1 MLPAPWARGRG
12 ATGRLSVHPLTAS
25 PLAEVQV
32 GYRTLVRTNRN
43 VRRLWLGTLI
53 SLFGDWF
60 NTLALYRLALE
71 LTGSELALG
80 GVLLTKLLPLA
91 LAAPVAAALVDRL
104 DRKHVMIGADL
115 LRAVIVLGFLLVR
128 DAGDLWLLYTLAFA
142 QIAVSAAFGP
152 AKSATLPNVT
162 RPGELL
168 TANALLSASWSV
180 MLALGAAVGGP
191 AVDLFG
197 TQAVFVFDAFTY
209 LLSAFF
215 IARMTIPQDR
225 APSSSGSILA
235 QAYRQSAEGIAY
247 LRANPPV
254 FRLAL
259 SKATWT
265 LGGGGLVLS
274 LALIGDRLFPGA
286 GTTGIGVLF
295 AARGLGT
302 GIGPVLARWLIPE
315 PSRWFPLLG
324 VFVSMTGLGYLAI
337 GSLTWEPGL
346 ASAVLMG
353 AVVFAHSAGGAN
365 WVLSTT
371 LLQIRAED
379 RYRGRVFTADWLI
392 LALVESA
399 STLAASLA
407 LEWGASLRATVLVF
421 AGLQVAAGLAWLVV
435 MVPAERRGMRD
446 EG

>member
-1 MLPAPWARGRG
+1 MVRLFVA
-12 ATGRLSVHPLTAS
+12 LSVRSSSLPSCSRLPRS
-25 PLAEVQV
+25 VAEIQI
-32 GYRTLVRTNRN
+32 GYVALVRTNRN

-91 LAAPVAAALVDRL
+91 FAAPVAAALVDRL

-115 LRAVIVLGFLLVR
+115 IRAAIVLGFLLVR

-162 RPGELL
+162 ERGELL

-180 MLALGAAVGGP
+180 MLALGAAIGGP
-191 AVDLFG
+191 AVDVFG
-197 TQAVFVFDAFTY
+197 TEAVFVFDAATY
-209 LLSAFF
+209 LVSALF
-215 IARMTIPQDR
+215 IARMTIPPNR
-225 APSSSGSILA
+225 ESSDARSGSVLA
-235 QAYRQSAEGIAY
+235 EAWRQSTEGIAY

-259 SKATWT
+259 AKATWT
-265 LGGGGLVLS
+265 LGGGGLVLG

-286 GTTGIGVLF
+286 STTGIGALF

-302 GIGPVLARWLIPE
+302 GIGPIVARALFRD
-315 PSRWFPLLG
+315 SGRWFPILG
-324 VFVSMTGLGYLAI
+324 VCIALSGAGYLAI
-337 GSLTWEPGL
+337 GAMPWEPGVGAL
-346 ASAVLMG
+346 ALAAV
-353 AVVFAHSAGGAN
+353 VVFAHATSGAN

-371 LLQIRAED
+371 LLQVRAED

-407 LEWGASLRATVLVF
+407 LEWGADLRAVVLTF
-421 AGLQVAAGLAWLVV
+421 AGLQVASGLAWLAF
-435 MVPAERRGMRD
+435 MVPAERRA
-446 EG
+446 